1 MAFTGAKNHAA
12 AHEERVDE
20 GVHAEPAL
28 DPVHH
33 PTGFWNW
40 RLIVNMIIIGLSLG
54 LYGYDN
60 NFVAPLLALP
70 LFILKY
76 QGHGPAFTVSVM
88 LWILLPI
95 LSLTSIL
102 ARNLDL
108 IVTVPLVGDLEIS
121 DDFTAASGS
130 FVAVPLMKRIGR
142 KKTMM
147 LAYFLLCTPGSIL
160 QVFAPNTGALVVGR
174 FWNCKQLPEYQ
185 LLVSPKL
192 ILLDVGISVLTTTAP
207 LYLTELVPAH
217 IRARAVGFCV
227 AGVCVVAIIAT
238 TIVWGTEK
246 IDDSRQYK
254 VPLAIQATCPVVFGV
269 LMLFCHESPLWYV
282 QNGKLDDARRA
293 LMALRNNATELVET
307 ELSLSQAA
315 VVAERE
321 RREQSRFWDI
331 LDRTHLQRTL
341 IAGTLL
347 CSGQVGGQ
355 ILMQTYSTVIL
366 VQSGVADPFQI
377 TIIITCLQFLGTMV
391 GPVLVDKVGRRPVAL
406 AGFSILF
413 VLDMAA
419 GSLAAAGLTTKGQQL
434 GLAAV
439 FIVFAFFNAASIQ
452 SLAFLLPAEIPT
464 PSLREPTMAWSTFW
478 SYCTAVITTFAV
490 PQITAPDAGNLGA
503 QAAFIFGGC
512 VFVTVIWSYFYIPE
526 TMARSAAEIDEMYA
540 AKLPMRKWRGYKS
553 QTVREVMVDVRR
565 ESVEKEAAHPG
576 SPA

>member
-108 IVTVPLVGDLEIS
+108 IVTVPLVG
-121 DDFTAASGS
+121 AASGS

-147 LAYFLLCTPGSIL
+147 LAYFCLCTPGSIL
-160 QVFAPNTGALVVGR
+160 QVFAPNIGALVVGR
-174 FWNCKQLPEYQ
+174 FWNY
-185 LLVSPKL
+185 
-192 ILLDVGISVLTTTAP
+192 VGISVLTTTAP

-269 LMLFCHESPLWYV
+269 LMLFCYESPLWYV

-331 LDRTHLQRTL
+331 LNRTHLQRTL
-341 IAGTLL
+341 TAGTLL

-439 FIVFAFFNAASIQ
+439 FIVFAFFNAASFQ